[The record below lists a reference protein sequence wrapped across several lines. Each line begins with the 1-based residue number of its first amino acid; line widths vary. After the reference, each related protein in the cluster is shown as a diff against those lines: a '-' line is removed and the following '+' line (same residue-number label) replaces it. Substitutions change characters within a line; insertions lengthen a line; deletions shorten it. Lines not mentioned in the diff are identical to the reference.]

1 MLDKELKKLSRR
13 ELVDIIYQMKK
24 NEEQLL
30 EQIAALEENL
40 HDKRIRIAEAD
51 SIAEAAAEI
60 TNVFS
65 VAQTTAD
72 LYLQEIACMK
82 EKTEKD
88 CTKMIDEAKQEAER
102 ILSDVKTQNEELRAR
117 YREDHKKWQQLRT
130 EIQKL
135 EELKMWIE
143 RDENND

>member
-40 HDKRIRIAEAD
+40 HDKRIRIAEAG